1 MSLQK
6 DPSIEDVKSYYN
18 KFIQYRTNR
27 EGNSRIKEL
36 YKFIDSQV
44 AGKNYQSVLDVGC
57 GEGLTTEY
65 LLRHVPSVVGTDL
78 SEERISIC
86 KANGKANYLQM
97 DYSSD
102 AVKQV
107 LHEPFDLVCVFDC
120 AEHILPERR
129 KTFLENIYR
138 SFTEKV
144 LVSIPEPN
152 NLRHLRE
159 TRPNILQIVDEI
171 IFDEDLS
178 MFEII
183 EKIPKGIY
191 VFYVLGKKF

>member
-1 MSLQK
+1 MGLQK
-6 DPSIEDVKSYYN
+6 DPSIEDVKIYYN

-27 EGNSRIKEL
+27 EGNSRIKAL

-44 AGKNYQSVLDVGC
+44 AGKNYQSAIDIGC
-57 GEGLTTEY
+57 GEGLTTEW
-65 LLRHVPSVVGTDL
+65 LLRHVPNVVGVDI
-78 SEERISIC
+78 SEERIAVA

-102 AVKQV
+102 AVRQV
-107 LHEPFDLVCVFDC
+107 LHEPFDLVTVFDC
-120 AEHILPERR
+120 LEHIIPERR
-129 KTFLENIYR
+129 KTFLENIER
-138 SFTEKV
+138 SFSCEV

-152 NLRHLRE
+152 NLKHLRE
-159 TRPNILQIVDEI
+159 TRPEILQVVDEP

-191 VFYVLGKKF
+191 VYYVLGKKF